1 MKLYT
6 TSGAVNPAR
15 VQFLVAEKGL
25 DIERVPVN
33 LMQGQHKTPEFRT
46 MAMNG
51 LVPVLE
57 LDDGS
62 RICESVVI
70 GCYLESLHPEPNLFG
85 VDAREQAEIGMWDR
99 IVELQ
104 VMMPFAMAFRHGH
117 PAMAALEDQV
127 KEYGE
132 KQKVVGQKRLKVLE
146 KQLAGQEYI
155 AAGRFT
161 NVDISLWCAIRFFWK
176 SGAEAIQEYP
186 TLAAWYQRISDRPAA
201 ATAYK

>member
-6 TSGAVNPAR
+6 TPGAVNPAR
-15 VQFLVAEKGL
+15 VHFLLEEKGL
-25 DIERVPVN
+25 QIERVPVN
-33 LMQGQHKTPEFRT
+33 LMKGEHRTPEYRAT
-46 MAMNG
+46 ALNG

-70 GCYLESLHPEPNLFG
+70 GRYLESLHPEPNLFG
-85 VDAREQAEIGMWDR
+85 ADAREQAEIGMWDR

-127 KEYGE
+127 PAFGE
-132 KQKVVGQKRLKVLE
+132 KQKSVGQKKLKVLE

-161 NVDISLWCAIRFFWK
+161 NADISLWCTIRFFWK
-176 SGAEAIQEYP
+176 SGAEAIQEFP
-186 TLAAWYQRISDRPAA
+186 TLAAWYERISSRPAA
-201 ATAYK
+201 ALAYK